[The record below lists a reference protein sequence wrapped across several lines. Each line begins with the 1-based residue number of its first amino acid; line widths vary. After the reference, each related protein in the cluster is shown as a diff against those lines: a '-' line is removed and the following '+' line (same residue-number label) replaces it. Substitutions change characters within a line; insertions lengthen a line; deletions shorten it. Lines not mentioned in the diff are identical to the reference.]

1 MKHILVVDDHVAVRE
16 GIVRLLS
23 SEFPEAAILAVAD
36 ESAVLNAAG
45 SEAYDI
51 VVLDLSLPGRG
62 GLELIRQLKDLAP
75 QCALLVYTVHSEDQ
89 FGVRALRC
97 GADGYLTKDRPAEE
111 LIEAVRCLAA
121 GRRYITSR
129 MADRLAEHVA
139 SPSGLAPHE
148 SLSDREF
155 EVLACLAGGA
165 TPTEIANQ
173 LNLSIKTI
181 STYRA
186 RLLEKLSLHSTGDL
200 IRYAIEKGVS
210 KQK

>member
-1 MKHILVVDDHVAVRE
+1 MKRILVVDDHVAVRE

-23 SEFPEAAILAVAD
+23 SEFSDATIVAVAD
-36 ESAVLNAAG
+36 EAAVLSAA
-45 SEAYDI
+45 SAEPFDV

-62 GLELIRQLKDLAP
+62 GLDLIRQLKDIAP

-89 FGVRALRC
+89 FGVRSFRC

-111 LIEAVRCLAA
+111 LLDAVRCLAS

-210 KQK
+210 RQK